1 MITSGALGPTP
12 SQTRWLDLGALGG
25 GLLGFGL
32 GLLLFESSS
41 PPAAR
46 MAVTELGMIGG
57 GVAGFMFGRR

>member
-1 MITSGALGPTP
+1 MRLAFRHD
-12 SQTRWLDLGALGG
+12 QRALGG
-25 GLLGFGL
+25 GLLGFTL

-41 PPAAR
+41 LPAAR